1 MAEVIIPKPG
11 TIYNEYICQGSDDNY
26 YVKRNNQWVKV
37 GGSSEN
43 INPLD
48 PRVTTAIPAATK
60 GDKFYVVADGII
72 GEDKDTIKL
81 EKGDMLVCI
90 KTTPGGIAADYD
102 VLQKS
107 FELSDYLKANDTENY
122 NPFYAY
128 KIFERLQIINTVD
141 ENTPPV
147 DPIGLIIVKSITDP
161 FSSIIVFNSLFS
173 FNPQHSGFAK
183 LRIINQDLTN
193 SIELRKNVADVFC
206 DMFFNP
212 IDIVAIGPGS
222 YSDFYTFF
230 YNGIGYLMQ
239 M

>member
-72 GEDKDTIKL
+72 GEEGKDPIKL

-122 NPFYAY
+122 NPFYLY
-128 KIFERLQIINTVD
+128 KHFESLQIVD
-141 ENTPPV
+141 STYSGELL
-147 DPIGLIIVKSITDP
+147 DPIGLIILKSDITTE
-161 FSSIIVFNSLFS
+161 SINLNSLAS
-173 FNPQHSGFAK
+173 VNPKQRGVGNLIIMNQSLTVAVTIIPSGGDKFVDYK
-183 LRIINQDLTN
+183 L
-193 SIELRKNVADVFC
+193 
-206 DMFFNP
+206 
-212 IDIVAIGPGS
+212 IDINP
-222 YSDFYTFF
+222 YSISGDNFISFKSFF
-230 YNGIGYLMQ
+230 INNQGFIMQGI
-239 M
+239 